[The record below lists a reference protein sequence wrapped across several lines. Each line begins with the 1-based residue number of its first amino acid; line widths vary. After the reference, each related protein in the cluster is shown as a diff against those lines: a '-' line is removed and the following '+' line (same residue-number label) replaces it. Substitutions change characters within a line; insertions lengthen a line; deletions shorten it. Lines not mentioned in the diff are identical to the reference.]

1 MGKSRSKDFSRN
13 SQWADYDDGVY
24 DDYRDTERRR
34 KEKRMK
40 NLIRSK
46 NVDQL
51 MEIEDDD
58 NQYDWGPDRIDR

>member
-1 MGKSRSKDFSRN
+1 MGKSRSKDFSRSN
-13 SQWADYDDGVY
+13 QW
-24 DDYRDTERRR
+24 DDYGDGDYSDQRDTERRR

-51 MEIEDDD
+51 MDMDEEEI
-58 NQYDWGPDRIDR
+58 NWNRR

>member
-1 MGKSRSKDFSRN
+1 MGKSRSKDFSRSN
-13 SQWADYDDGVY
+13 QWDDYDDGDY
-24 DDYRDTERRR
+24 GDYRDTERRR

-51 MEIEDDD
+51 MDMDEEEV
-58 NQYDWGPDRIDR
+58 NWNRR

>member
-13 SQWADYDDGVY
+13 NQWDDYDDGDY
-24 DDYRDTERRR
+24 GDYRGAERHR

-51 MEIEDDD
+51 MDMDEDE
-58 NQYDWGPDRIDR
+58 NLWKRR